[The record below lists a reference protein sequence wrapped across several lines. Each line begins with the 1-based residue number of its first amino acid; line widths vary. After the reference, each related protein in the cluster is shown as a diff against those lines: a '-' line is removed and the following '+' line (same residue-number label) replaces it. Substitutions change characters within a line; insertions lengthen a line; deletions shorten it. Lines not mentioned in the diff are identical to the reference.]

1 VPWLTYKLVFCAI
14 ISVIGPTNATG
25 REVITCGHMTYF
37 TLSLASTV
45 CRIGVRQSIKKYLMD
60 VLYIRRSLAWIHAIV
75 FGHMSEFQHI
85 RVKTN
90 LEAARMCIWSY
101 TMHLIASI

>member
-1 VPWLTYKLVFCAI
+1 
-14 ISVIGPTNATG
+14 
-25 REVITCGHMTYF
+25 
-37 TLSLASTV
+37 
-45 CRIGVRQSIKKYLMD
+45 MD

-75 FGHMSEFQHI
+75 FGHVSEFPHI

-101 TMHLIASI
+101 TMHLIAGI

>member
-1 VPWLTYKLVFCAI
+1 MYK
-14 ISVIGPTNATG
+14 SKG
-25 REVITCGHMTYF
+25 RARERFY
-37 TLSLASTV
+37 TV
-45 CRIGVRQSIKKYLMD
+45 LMMD

-75 FGHMSEFQHI
+75 FGHVSEFHHI

-101 TMHLIASI
+101 TMHLIAGI